1 MQRRN
6 FIKNTSLGA
15 LAISTT
21 SPLDLLATKKKPY
34 ILSLQL
40 YSVRDAMTKDPVG
53 TIKALANI
61 GYKDCE
67 HAGYNNEKDNSMDIP
82 PWIGKTYSVITA

>member
-21 SPLDLLATKKKPY
+21 SPLDLLATKKNHIFSASNY
-34 ILSLQL
+34 ILSGMQ
-40 YSVRDAMTKDPVG
+40 
-53 TIKALANI
+53 
-61 GYKDCE
+61 
-67 HAGYNNEKDNSMDIP
+67 
-82 PWIGKTYSVITA
+82 